1 MQLPL
6 LLYFMLC
13 TIIFSFAVKLL
24 PQFFLD
30 KPNTRKKHLKATP
43 QFGGI
48 VFSTIFLITI
58 AVKNIAP
65 DWFIYCG
72 LITVLIGALDDKYD
86 LPWSIKLLIQLSIM
100 FYISYTF
107 WGDFNSIVFFN
118 FSIPVSPFVLLII
131 FSLWFIGVFN
141 AVNLIDGLDG
151 LAAGF
156 IFLFC
161 ISISIVFG
169 NEIKMF
175 SLYLSISM
183 LSFLLFNQRSAKVF
197 MGDSGSLFLGYFV
210 AVLPLLQKTYDIDNY
225 SSLDMTPFLILSSFL
240 IADTTRVFLTRL
252 VSGKSPMDADTI
264 HLHHLIL
271 QNSGS
276 YLLTLFIIFFLSS
289 ISGSLAYLNEIFSF
303 NSLGMLIQ
311 ISLLFLFILTPP
323 APTYVNFIWKYF
335 KPFYIW
341 QKENDLSNKSQ
352 SYEKTLMVSFFMMIL
367 CLFFLSNVYLE
378 LFNLSNA
385 LIFLIFLIF
394 ITFNLNDKIIIPF
407 VQITASIL
415 FLEIGDSANLNILT
429 KLMSLLLIIS
439 YAVFTFKKTKGTG
452 FTTFSALD
460 ILVFL
465 FCMNGFFLSFVF
477 NIYDTWFFII
487 ILSMWFNIGFLFR
500 QLSSS

>member
-1 MQLPL
+1 MYN
-6 LLYFMLC
+6 YFKFCCKALT
-13 TIIFSFAVKLL
+13 TI
-24 PQFFLD
+24 FLD
-30 KPNTRKKHLKATP
+30 KPNTKKKTSKSYAT
-43 QFGGI
+43 I
-48 VFSTIFLITI
+48 WRNSFSTIFLITI

-65 DWFIYCG
+65 NWFVYCG

-175 SLYLSISM
+175 SLYLSILM
-183 LSFLLFNQRSAKVF
+183 LSFFAFNQRSAKVF
-197 MGDSGSLFLGYFV
+197 MGDSGSLFLGFFV
-210 AVLPLLQKTYDIDNY
+210 AVIPLLQKTYDIDNY

-276 YLLTLFIIFFLSS
+276 YFRLTLFIIFFFV
-289 ISGSLAYLNEIFSF
+289 INFRIFS
-303 NSLGMLIQ
+303 I
-311 ISLLFLFILTPP
+311 
-323 APTYVNFIWKYF
+323 F
-335 KPFYIW
+335 K
-341 QKENDLSNKSQ
+341 
-352 SYEKTLMVSFFMMIL
+352 
-367 CLFFLSNVYLE
+367 
-378 LFNLSNA
+378 
-385 LIFLIFLIF
+385 
-394 ITFNLNDKIIIPF
+394 
-407 VQITASIL
+407 
-415 FLEIGDSANLNILT
+415 
-429 KLMSLLLIIS
+429 
-439 YAVFTFKKTKGTG
+439 
-452 FTTFSALD
+452 
-460 ILVFL
+460 
-465 FCMNGFFLSFVF
+465 
-477 NIYDTWFFII
+477 
-487 ILSMWFNIGFLFR
+487 
-500 QLSSS
+500 